1 MALTDENMVMPV
13 TPMGNN
19 NWGGGLFG
27 GDASWIIIFLFALM
41 FGGFGGGWGMN
52 GFGGFGGMWGAEGMF
67 PWLLAS
73 NQQTNGIVSSGF
85 DNAATMSAINGVQNA
100 VTSGFGDVQ
109 TALCGGFAGVN
120 ATVNNAQNA
129 ISQQLY
135 TNQLADLER
144 SYAAQTA
151 SMNGFNNV
159 GLQLC
164 QASADNRLA
173 TANIGADIAR
183 EACATRTSDT
193 QNTQI
198 ILNAISDGFKSMRE
212 QNYIDKIDAKN
223 DEIAQLRQ
231 ENLYARGQASQDNQ
245 TSVIRAG
252 QATTA
257 NQLIAEM
264 RACPI
269 PSMPV
274 YGQTPIFTCNNN
286 GCGCGCNGSF

>member
-1 MALTDENMVMPV
+1 MALTDENNMVMPV
-13 TPMGNN
+13 APMNYNNGGNGF
-19 NWGGGLFG
+19 GGGFF
-27 GDASWIIIFLFALM
+27 GDASWIIIFLFLAM
-41 FGGFGGGWGMN
+41 FGGWGGGFGGFGGGMWGMD
-52 GFGGFGGMWGAEGMF
+52 GMF

-120 ATVNNAQNA
+120 ATVNGAQNA

-135 TNQLADLER
+135 ANQLSDLER

-151 SMNGFNNV
+151 SMQGMNAIQS
-159 GLQLC
+159 QLAQC
-164 QASADNRLA
+164 CCDNRAA
-173 TANIGADIAR
+173 TADVKYTIAT
-183 EACATRTSDT
+183 EACNTRATDT
-193 QNTQI
+193 QNTQG
-198 ILNAISDGFKSMRE
+198 ILNAINGGIQSIKD
-212 QNYIDKIDAKN
+212 QLCADKIDAKN

-231 ENLYARGQASQDNQ
+231 EVLFARGQASQDNQ

-286 GCGCGCNGSF
+286 GCGCGCNGNF

>member
-1 MALTDENMVMPV
+1 MALTDENNMVMPV
-13 TPMGNN
+13 APMNYNNGGNGF
-19 NWGGGLFG
+19 GGGFF
-27 GDASWIIIFLFALM
+27 GDASWIIIFLFLAM
-41 FGGFGGGWGMN
+41 FGGWGGGFGGFGGGMWGMD
-52 GFGGFGGMWGAEGMF
+52 GMF

-120 ATVNNAQNA
+120 ASINGVQNA
-129 ISQQLY
+129 IAQQLY
-135 TNQLADLER
+135 TNQIADLER

-193 QNTQI
+193 ANTQL
-198 ILNAISDGFKSMRE
+198 ILNAINDGFRNMSDQRY
-212 QNYIDKIDAKN
+212 QDKIDAKN

-231 ENLYARGQASQDNQ
+231 ENLYARGQASQIAQNEQIVNSIYNRLD
-245 TSVIRAG
+245 TCPVG
-252 QATTA
+252 TT
-257 NQLIAEM
+257 
-264 RACPI
+264 
-269 PSMPV
+269 PV
-274 YGQTPIFTCNNN
+274 FGRTPIFTCNNN
-286 GCGCGCNGSF
+286 GCGCGCNGNF

>member
-1 MALTDENMVMPV
+1 MALTDENNMVMPV
-13 TPMGNN
+13 APMNN
-19 NWGGGLFG
+19 SGDFFG
-27 GDASWIIIFLFALM
+27 GNASWIIIFLFLAM
-41 FGGFGGGWGMN
+41 FGGWGGGFGGFGGGMWGMD
-52 GFGGFGGMWGAEGMF
+52 GMF

-73 NQQTNGIVSSGF
+73 NQQTNGIVSNGF

-120 ATVNNAQNA
+120 ATVNGAQNA

-135 TNQLADLER
+135 ANQLSDLER

-151 SMNGFNNV
+151 TMNGFNNV

-193 QNTQI
+193 ANTQL
-198 ILNAISDGFKSMRE
+198 ILNAINDGFRNMSDQRY
-212 QNYIDKIDAKN
+212 QDKIDAKN

-286 GCGCGCNGSF
+286 GCGCGCNGNF

>member
-1 MALTDENMVMPV
+1 MALTDENNMVMPV
-13 TPMGNN
+13 APMNYNNGGNGF
-19 NWGGGLFG
+19 GGGFF
-27 GDASWIIIFLFALM
+27 GDASWIIIFLFLAM
-41 FGGFGGGWGMN
+41 FGGWGGGFGGSG
-52 GFGGFGGMWGAEGMF
+52 GGMWGMDGMF

-100 VTSGFGDVQ
+100 VTSGSGDVQ
-109 TALCGGFAGVN
+109 TALCSGFAGVN
-120 ATVNNAQNA
+120 ATVNGAQNA

-198 ILNAISDGFKSMRE
+198 ILNAINDGFKSMRE

-231 ENLYARGQASQDNQ
+231 ENLYARGQASQIAQNEQIVNSIYNRLD
-245 TSVIRAG
+245 TCPVG
-252 QATTA
+252 TT
-257 NQLIAEM
+257 
-264 RACPI
+264 
-269 PSMPV
+269 PV
-274 YGQTPIFTCNNN
+274 YGRTPIFTCNN
-286 GCGCGCNGSF
+286 GCGGCGGCGNGGF